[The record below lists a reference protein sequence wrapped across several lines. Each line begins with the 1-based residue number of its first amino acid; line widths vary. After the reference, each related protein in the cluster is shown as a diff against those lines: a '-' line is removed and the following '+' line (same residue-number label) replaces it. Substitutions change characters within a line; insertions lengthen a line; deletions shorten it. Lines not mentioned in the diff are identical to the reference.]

1 MKLYLDSNTII
12 YCLEGAAEVQR
23 LFITRISEVEAMG
36 GGSLITSRLA
46 WLECRVKP
54 LRDGD
59 RELVA
64 RYSAFFNRAQF
75 RVAEIDAK
83 VIEAATDLRV
93 RYGFRTPDAIHLGTA
108 MVQEANLFLTG
119 DKALAKCQEVPV
131 EVVSPR
137 ERKA

>member
-1 MKLYLDSNTII
+1 
-12 YCLEGAAEVQR
+12 
-23 LFITRISEVEAMG
+23 
-36 GGSLITSRLA
+36 
-46 WLECRVKP
+46 VKP

-75 RVAEIDAK
+75 RVAESDAK

-108 MVQEANLFLTG
+108 MVQDLFLTG